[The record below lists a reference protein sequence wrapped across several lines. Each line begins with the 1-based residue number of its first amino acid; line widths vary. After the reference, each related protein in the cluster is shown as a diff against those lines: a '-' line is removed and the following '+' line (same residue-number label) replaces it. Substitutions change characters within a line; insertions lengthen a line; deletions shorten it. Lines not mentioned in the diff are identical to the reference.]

1 MNFGDPLRGKPIVSR
16 EAGLGGSGGKPCD
29 RLHFPEASKQEM
41 TAVKPGTG
49 LGWEEGE
56 AGVAAVH
63 KRGEGE

>member
-1 MNFGDPLRGKPIVSR
+1 M
-16 EAGLGGSGGKPCD
+16 GGKPCD
-29 RLHFPEASKQEM
+29 RLHLPKASKQDM
-41 TAVKPGTG
+41 IAVKPGTG